1 MMAAKPEHR
10 SHRGNLSGAAQGRP
24 CACRRRIAEE
34 TSMNTFA
41 PSKLLREVNRSPE
54 GHERSFQN
62 AVSAADLVACD
73 HAA

>member
-1 MMAAKPEHR
+1 
-10 SHRGNLSGAAQGRP
+10 
-24 CACRRRIAEE
+24 
-34 TSMNTFA
+34 MNTFA

-54 GHERSFQN
+54 VHERSFQN